1 MRLRRITL
9 SGFKTFAA
17 RSEVLFDPGIT
28 AIVGPNGSGK
38 SNLVDAV
45 RWALGETNARE
56 LRGQRMDEVI
66 YAGGG
71 GRQRM
76 GLAQVELVIDNEEGT
91 LPSEDPEVSVSR
103 RVARG
108 DRDTEFRING
118 DHARLRD
125 LERLLGG
132 TGLTQNGYAV
142 VVQNDID
149 GIIEATPG
157 QRRTLVE
164 QAAGVRALRAA
175 CEEASHR
182 LDGADVIVRRLTDLL
197 DDATPRL
204 AELSE
209 QSVAAIELRTMSLR
223 LTELRGSLA
232 HEEWRAARASLKL
245 ARRRVEQA
253 LGRCEAASEADA
265 AFAHRSEAARQRLD
279 TARGARDA
287 AARRLEEARIQVERG
302 EGLQRRFADRL
313 RSAVAQRGVAVADLD
328 SIVPE
333 VRAAAEALAA
343 VEAGDEQR
351 SWDLLEREA
360 GRLRL
365 AATEAAAESAVEEE
379 RFAAAAG
386 ALAAAETERAGAAAE
401 SRAAVA
407 RTELA
412 AAAVSALVAESETAA
427 ARIAEL
433 ESSLSAH
440 QEGANQAAQRARLTA
455 AKVGEARSA
464 VDAAWEAVNA
474 ADRAVADAAGEARLA
489 LAALAAARG
498 RLSGSAAD
506 GGIAR
511 AVAAG
516 TLHARRLV
524 DCLQITDG
532 GLAGAVAAAL
542 EEHLGAWLV
551 DDVVAAAAHLDR
563 EGPRERLVRANL
575 DPVIQEPAPEPFV
588 LLSGAI
594 DVAPEA
600 AGAVSRLLQGVW
612 LAPDLDSAQY
622 AFGRG
627 ATFAVLRDGTVV
639 TPTGLRG
646 GRAVDTIDLARDER
660 ASSLAA
666 DRSERLEAAAVLAA
680 ANARDHLNDLD
691 QALSVAVD
699 ADRAARAEEA
709 AAAAFAVGAQQALE
723 AAAAQSE
730 RAAAMLI
737 GRRAESDEALEAQS
751 VADRQLAAAVER
763 HAGLERAAAT
773 AEEHARQ
780 VRSAAD
786 TARSAAEEAEL
797 VLSRAKA
804 EGAHV
809 EERREGARRA
819 LDAARSRLAAAETRR
834 LIAEGDALA
843 AIVHGLQ
850 GRGEAVRSAQEQS
863 TAQREFDLVAQPIA
877 ELELAVLALETEHAE
892 VAVAVARAGDELHA
906 AELEVV
912 ACEAAVAEHADAVRD
927 LSDDDSTE
935 LDPAAAERAEREIV
949 RLERRI
955 AGLGAVNALAPEQ
968 HEALTARVLTIAV
981 QRDDLAGA
989 CADLRAMARHLE
1001 REIEQRFDTVFGA
1014 VSFHFQELY
1023 AELFPG
1029 GKATLRL
1036 EEPEPALD
1044 LDCVE
1049 PPRAERRPGVEI
1061 LAQPPGKR
1069 QTPLRLLS
1077 GGERAL
1083 TALAVVLA
1091 LQQVNPSPFYVFD
1104 EVDAAL
1110 DDSNV
1115 LRFTRLLRRLGATQ
1129 QFLVVTHNHITM
1141 AAADALWGVT
1151 IDADGISS
1159 VLGVRFDEAE
1169 VVASPTAALRRVAG

>member
-175 CEEASHR
+175 CEDASHR
-182 LDGADVIVRRLTDLL
+182 LDGAEVVVRRLTDLL

-223 LTELRGSLA
+223 LAELRGSLA

-245 ARRRVEQA
+245 ARRRLEQA

-279 TARGARDA
+279 AARGARDA

-386 ALAAAETERAGAAAE
+386 ALAAAESERAGGAAE

-412 AAAVSALVAESETAA
+412 AAAVSALVAESEAAA

-433 ESSLSAH
+433 ESSLSGH
-440 QEGANQAAQRARLTA
+440 LERANQAAQRARFTA

-511 AVAAG
+511 AVATG

-532 GLAGAVAAAL
+532 SVSGAVAAAL

-575 DPVIQEPAPEPFV
+575 DPVIEQAAPEPFV

-594 DVAPEA
+594 DVSPEA
-600 AGAVSRLLQGVW
+600 AGVVSRLLQAVW
-612 LAPDLDSAQY
+612 VAPDLDSAQH

-627 ATFAVLRDGTVV
+627 ASLAVLRDGTVI

-646 GRAVDTIDLARDER
+646 GRAVDTIELARDER

-680 ANARDHLNDLD
+680 ANARDGLNDLD

-709 AAAAFAVGAQQALE
+709 AAAALAVGARQALE
-723 AAAAQSE
+723 AAATQSE

-737 GRRAESDEALEAQS
+737 GRRAEADEALEAQS
-751 VADRQLAAAVER
+751 VADRQLAAVVER
-763 HAGLERAAAT
+763 HAGLESAAAT
-773 AEEHARQ
+773 AEGHARQ

-797 VLSRAKA
+797 VLSRARA

-809 EERREGARRA
+809 EERREAARRA

-843 AIVHGLQ
+843 AIVHGLH
-850 GRGEAVRSAQEQS
+850 GRGEAVRAAQEQS

-877 ELELAVLALETEHAE
+877 ELERSVLALETEHAE

-955 AGLGAVNALAPEQ
+955 AALGAVNALAPEQ
-968 HEALTARVLTIAV
+968 HEALTGRVLTIAV
-981 QRDDLAGA
+981 QRDDLACA

-1036 EEPEPALD
+1036 EEPEPVLD
-1044 LDCVE
+1044 LDGVE